1 MKLLEKFNIRSKE
14 DFIAFIKHIMM
25 YGLAGLISTLVS
37 FAIYYSIIWIND
49 DLYILAYTICFF
61 VGVLVSY
68 FLQNKYVFKKTEKG
82 HKKAL
87 IKAYIS
93 YGATYIL
100 GTAAI
105 FVMVEYFGIPSTI
118 APLFNIFITVPI
130 NYLLLKFWTFK

>member
-1 MKLLEKFNIRSKE
+1 LKLLEKFNIRNKK
-14 DFIAFIKHIMM
+14 DFIAFLKHIIM
-25 YGLAGLISTLVS
+25 YGIAGLISTVVS
-37 FAIYYSIIWIND
+37 FSIYYSIIWIND
-49 DLYILAYTICFF
+49 DLYILAYTICFA

-68 FLQNKYVFKKTEKG
+68 FLQNKYVFTKTEKG
-82 HKKAL
+82 HKKTL

-93 YGATYIL
+93 YGATYVL

-105 FVMVEYFGIPSTI
+105 YVMVEYLGVSSSV

>member
-1 MKLLEKFNIRSKE
+1 
-14 DFIAFIKHIMM
+14 M
-25 YGLAGLISTLVS
+25 YGIAGLISTLVS
-37 FAIYYSIIWIND
+37 FSIYYSIIWIND
-49 DLYILAYTICFF
+49 DLYILAYTICFA

-93 YGATYIL
+93 YGTTYIL
-100 GTAAI
+100 GTVAI
-105 FVMVEYFGIPSTI
+105 YITVEYLGVSSVI
-118 APLFNIFITVPI
+118 APFFNLFITVPI

>member
-1 MKLLEKFNIRSKE
+1 MKQTVK
-14 DFIAFIKHIMM
+14 
-25 YGLAGLISTLVS
+25 YGLVGAFSTLVS
-37 FAIYYSIIWIND
+37 FAIYYSIISINKA
-49 DLYILAYTICFF
+49 LYILAYTICFL
-61 VGVLVSY
+61 VGVLISY

-105 FVMVEYFGIPSTI
+105 YVMVEYLGVSSAI
-118 APLFNIFITVPI
+118 APLFNIFITVPV